1 MPTGYHRSLSIPL
14 LLSYVHLVFN
24 EGKWNFRRANGFL
37 MPLLFRLGSNITLL
51 ASAYSCYADESL
63 SVCVALATL
72 AKTLPAP
79 PCCSHQPRCCCCC
92 PGVVLPIQL
101 NSLPQPGP
109 SDKKLTLQ
117 TYFCTYFASF
127 SASSFLLLVFF
138 YFLAEQPTN
147 SSVSGNN
154 DNNKNNSG
162 NSNSRKRAAS
172 YSIKSSTQYPV
183 TNFWWC
189 WGPFL

>member
-1 MPTGYHRSLSIPL
+1 
-14 LLSYVHLVFN
+14 
-24 EGKWNFRRANGFL
+24 
-37 MPLLFRLGSNITLL
+37 MPLLFRLGSDITLL
-51 ASAYSCYADESL
+51 ASAYSCYADESF
-63 SVCVALATL
+63 SVCVALTTL

-127 SASSFLLLVFF
+127 SASSFLLLLFFFLF

>member
-1 MPTGYHRSLSIPL
+1 MPTGYHRSQGIPL

-37 MPLLFRLGSNITLL
+37 MPLLFRLGSDITLL

-63 SVCVALATL
+63 SMCVALATL

-127 SASSFLLLVFF
+127 SASSFLLLLFFF
-138 YFLAEQPTN
+138 YFIFWQ
-147 SSVSGNN
+147 SSQLT
-154 DNNKNNSG
+154 
-162 NSNSRKRAAS
+162 AAS
-172 YSIKSSTQYPV
+172 VATTTTTRTTRGTQTAENELQVIQLKVPLN
-183 TNFWWC
+183 TQ
-189 WGPFL
+189 

>member
-1 MPTGYHRSLSIPL
+1 
-14 LLSYVHLVFN
+14 
-24 EGKWNFRRANGFL
+24 
-37 MPLLFRLGSNITLL
+37 MPLLFRLGSDITLL

-79 PCCSHQPRCCCCC
+79 PCCSHQPCCCCCC

-127 SASSFLLLVFF
+127 SASSFLLLLFFFF

-154 DNNKNNSG
+154 DNNSNNSG